1 MSDYFI
7 TEVSASDSNA
17 NEQIVTLL
25 EAERIHK
32 DKNLDYTCA
41 MFDEDMQVIATG
53 SCFSNTLRCLAV
65 NSAHQGEGLMNQIL
79 THLISVQFSRGNTH
93 LFLYTK
99 CNSAPFFANLGFYEI
114 ANIKNQIV
122 FMENK
127 RNGFSSYLKNLE
139 QTSTIQNTKLLET
152 TISKNNLLVKEKTTE
167 LSTTV
172 SESVPK
178 EKCIL
183 LTEGKN
189 TEPTDALSK
198 VSKTKTLTASNTTN
212 LQKTIGSVKTAA
224 LVINAN
230 PFTLGHQYLVEKA
243 SRENDILHLF
253 IVEED
258 ASLIPFSIRK
268 KLVLEGTSHL
278 PNIIYHDSGPY
289 IISNATFP
297 GYFQK
302 DDRAVMESHAELDLA
317 VFVKIAETLHITKR
331 YIGEEPFSETTGIYN
346 KVMAE
351 KLPKNGIDCIIVP
364 REQYTCTENEK
375 KNGTKNISSHSF
387 PISASTVRQA
397 LKEGN
402 FTLLKQLVPKTTLQ
416 YFESKEAI
424 PVIKKIQ
431 TAKDVIHH

>member
-7 TEVSASDSNA
+7 TEVSASDFDT

-25 EAERIHK
+25 EAGGIHK

-53 SCFSNTLRCLAV
+53 SCFSNTLRCLTV
-65 NSAHQGEGLMNQIL
+65 SSAHQGEGLMNQIL

-99 CNSAPFFANLGFYEI
+99 CSSAPFFADLGFYEI

-127 RNGFSSYLKNLE
+127 RNGFSSYLKKLE
-139 QTSTIQNTKLLET
+139 QASAMQITVP
-152 TISKNNLLVKEKTTE
+152 VK
-167 LSTTV
+167 
-172 SESVPK
+172 
-178 EKCIL
+178 I
-183 LTEGKN
+183 
-189 TEPTDALSK
+189 
-198 VSKTKTLTASNTTN
+198 
-212 LQKTIGSVKTAA
+212 AA

-230 PFTLGHQYLVEKA
+230 PFTLGHQYLIEKA

-258 ASLIPFSIRK
+258 ASLISFSTRK
-268 KLVLEGTSHL
+268 KLVIEGTSHL
-278 PNIIYHDSGPY
+278 CNIIYHNSGPY

-317 VFVKIAETLHITKR
+317 VFIKIAEKLHITRR
-331 YIGEEPFSETTGIYN
+331 YIGEEPYSETTGIYN
-346 KVMAE
+346 QIMAK
-351 KLPKNGIDCIIVP
+351 KLPANGIDCIIVP
-364 REQYTCTENEK
+364 RKQYKDTKNEK
-375 KNGTKNISSHSF
+375 TKGTKDMSSSHSF

-397 LKEGN
+397 IKENN
-402 FTLLKQLVPKTTLQ
+402 FPLLKQLVPETTLQ
-416 YFESKEAI
+416 YFESEEAI

-431 TAKDVIHH
+431 ATKDVIHH

>member
-7 TEVSASDSNA
+7 SEVSTLDSDT

-25 EAERIHK
+25 EAEGIHK

-65 NSAHQGEGLMNQIL
+65 SSVHQGEGLMNQIL

-99 CNSAPFFANLGFYEI
+99 CNSAPFFADLGFYEI
-114 ANIKNQIV
+114 AAIKNQIV

-127 RNGFSSYLKNLE
+127 RNGFSSYLEKLE
-139 QTSTIQNTKLLET
+139 QSSAMQITTLEETK
-152 TISKNNLLVKEKTTE
+152 I
-167 LSTTV
+167 
-172 SESVPK
+172 
-178 EKCIL
+178 
-183 LTEGKN
+183 LTE
-189 TEPTDALSK
+189 
-198 VSKTKTLTASNTTN
+198 SNATN
-212 LQKTIGSVKTAA
+212 LQKTLGSVKIAA

-243 SRENDILHLF
+243 ARENDILHLF

-258 ASLIPFSIRK
+258 VSLIPFSIRK
-268 KLVLEGTSHL
+268 KLVLGGTSHL

-302 DDRAVMESHAELDLA
+302 DDQAVMESHAELDLA
-317 VFVKIAETLHITKR
+317 VFIKIAEALQITKR

-351 KLPKNGIDCIIVP
+351 KLPENGIDCIIVP
-364 REQYTCTENEK
+364 RKQYIDTENETQ
-375 KNGTKNISSHSF
+375 NSQSHSL

-397 LKEGN
+397 IKERN
-402 FTLLKQLVPKTTLQ
+402 FTLLKQLVPETTLW
-416 YFESKEAI
+416 YFESEEAI

-431 TAKDVIHH
+431 ETKDVIHH

>member
-7 TEVSASDSNA
+7 SKVSTSDSDT

-25 EAERIHK
+25 EAEGIHK

-41 MFDEDMQVIATG
+41 MFDDDMQVIATG

-65 NSAHQGEGLMNQIL
+65 SSAHQGEGLMNQII

-99 CNSAPFFANLGFYEI
+99 CSSAPFFADLGFYEI
-114 ANIKNQIV
+114 ATIKNQIV

-127 RNGFSSYLKNLE
+127 RNGFSSYLEKLE
-139 QTSTIQNTKLLET
+139 QDSAIQNT
-152 TISKNNLLVKEKTTE
+152 
-167 LSTTV
+167 
-172 SESVPK
+172 
-178 EKCIL
+178 
-183 LTEGKN
+183 LTE
-189 TEPTDALSK
+189 
-198 VSKTKTLTASNTTN
+198 SNATN
-212 LQKTIGSVKTAA
+212 LQKTIGSIKTAA

-230 PFTLGHQYLVEKA
+230 PFTLGHQYLIEKA

-268 KLVLEGTSHL
+268 KLVIEGTSHL

-302 DDRAVMESHAELDLA
+302 DEQAVMESHAELDLA
-317 VFVKIAETLHITKR
+317 IFIKIAEKLHITKR
-331 YIGEEPFSETTGIYN
+331 YIGEEPFSETTGLYN
-346 KVMAE
+346 QIMAK
-351 KLPKNGIDCIIVP
+351 KLPSNGIDCIIVP
-364 REQYTCTENEK
+364 RKQYTD
-375 KNGTKNISSHSF
+375 TKNKETNDTKDMSSHSF
-387 PISASTVRQA
+387 PISASTVRQTI
-397 LKEGN
+397 KEGN
-402 FTLLKQLVPKTTLQ
+402 FTLLKHLVPEATLQ
-416 YFESKEAI
+416 YFESEEAL

-431 TAKDVIHH
+431 AAKDVIHY

>member
-7 TEVSASDSNA
+7 SEVSTSDSDT

-25 EAERIHK
+25 EAEGIHK

-65 NSAHQGEGLMNQIL
+65 SSVHQGEGLMNQIL

-99 CNSAPFFANLGFYEI
+99 CNSAPFFADLGFYEI
-114 ANIKNQIV
+114 AAIKNQIV

-127 RNGFSSYLKNLE
+127 RNGFSSYLEKLE
-139 QTSTIQNTKLLET
+139 QSSAMQITTLEETK
-152 TISKNNLLVKEKTTE
+152 I
-167 LSTTV
+167 
-172 SESVPK
+172 
-178 EKCIL
+178 
-183 LTEGKN
+183 LTE
-189 TEPTDALSK
+189 
-198 VSKTKTLTASNTTN
+198 SNATN
-212 LQKTIGSVKTAA
+212 LQKTLSSAKIAA

-243 SRENDILHLF
+243 ARENDILHLF

-258 ASLIPFSIRK
+258 VSLIPFSIRK
-268 KLVLEGTSHL
+268 KLVLGGTSHL

-302 DDRAVMESHAELDLA
+302 DDQAVMESHAELDLA
-317 VFVKIAETLHITKR
+317 VFIKIAEALHITKR

-351 KLPKNGIDCIIVP
+351 KLPENGIDCIIVP
-364 REQYTCTENEK
+364 RKQYIDTENETQ
-375 KNGTKNISSHSF
+375 NSQSHSL

-397 LKEGN
+397 IKERN
-402 FTLLKQLVPKTTLQ
+402 FTLLKQLVPETTLW
-416 YFESKEAI
+416 YFESEEAI

-431 TAKDVIHH
+431 ETKDVIHH

>member
-7 TEVSASDSNA
+7 TKVSASDFDINK
-17 NEQIVTLL
+17 QIVTLL
-25 EAERIHK
+25 EAEGIHK

-41 MFDEDMQVIATG
+41 MFDDDMQVIATG

-65 NSAHQGEGLMNQIL
+65 SSVHQGEGLMNQIL

-99 CNSAPFFANLGFYEI
+99 CSSAPFFADLGFYEI

-127 RNGFSSYLKNLE
+127 RNGFSSYLEKLE
-139 QTSTIQNTKLLET
+139 QDLTKQITALEET
-152 TISKNNLLVKEKTTE
+152 TLSKNKDNLLGKEKAPK
-167 LSTTV
+167 LSTFM
-172 SESVPK
+172 SENKRTLRK
-178 EKCIL
+178 E
-183 LTEGKN
+183 KN
-189 TEPTDALSK
+189 TEPTNTLSK
-198 VSKTKTLTASNTTN
+198 VRKTEVSTESNITD
-212 LQKTIGSVKTAA
+212 LQKTIESVKIAA

-268 KLVLEGTSHL
+268 RLVLEGTSHL

-302 DDRAVMESHAELDLA
+302 DDRAVMKSHAELDLA
-317 VFVKIAETLHITKR
+317 VFTKIAEKLHITKR
-331 YIGEEPFSETTGIYN
+331 YIGEEPFSETTGLYN
-346 KVMAE
+346 KIMSE
-351 KLPKNGIDCIIVP
+351 KLPENGIDCIIVP
-364 REQYTCTENEK
+364 RKQYIDTENK
-375 KNGTKNISSHSF
+375 RKNDTKNMSSHSF

-397 LKEGN
+397 IKEGN
-402 FTLLKQLVPKTTLQ
+402 FTLLKQLVPETTLQ
-416 YFESKEAI
+416 YFESEEAI

-431 TAKDVIHH
+431 ATKDVIHH

>member
-7 TEVSASDSNA
+7 TEVPTSDSDTI
-17 NEQIVTLL
+17 EQIVTLL
-25 EAERIHK
+25 EAEGIHK

-65 NSAHQGEGLMNQIL
+65 SSTHQGEGLMNQIL

-99 CNSAPFFANLGFYEI
+99 CSSALFFADLGFYEI

-127 RNGFSSYLKNLE
+127 RNGFSSYLEKLKQNSAMQITTLE
-139 QTSTIQNTKLLET
+139 E
-152 TISKNNLLVKEKTTE
+152 
-167 LSTTV
+167 
-172 SESVPK
+172 
-178 EKCIL
+178 
-183 LTEGKN
+183 
-189 TEPTDALSK
+189 
-198 VSKTKTLTASNTTN
+198 TKTLTKSNATN
-212 LQKTIGSVKTAA
+212 LQKTLDSVKIAA

-258 ASLIPFSIRK
+258 ASLISFSIRK

-302 DDRAVMESHAELDLA
+302 DDQAIMESHAELDLA
-317 VFVKIAETLHITKR
+317 VFVKIAEALHITKR

-351 KLPKNGIDCIIVP
+351 KLPENGIDCIIVP
-364 REQYTCTENEK
+364 RKQYINTENK
-375 KNGTKNISSHSF
+375 RKNDTKDMPSHSF

-397 LKEGN
+397 IKEGN
-402 FTLLKQLVPKTTLQ
+402 FTLLKQLVPETTLQ
-416 YFESKEAI
+416 YFESEEAI

-431 TAKDVIHH
+431 AAKDVIHH

>member
-7 TEVSASDSNA
+7 SEVSTLDSDT

-25 EAERIHK
+25 EAEGIHK

-65 NSAHQGEGLMNQIL
+65 SSVHQGEGLMNQIL

-99 CNSAPFFANLGFYEI
+99 CNSAPFFADLGFYEI
-114 ANIKNQIV
+114 AAIKNQIV

-127 RNGFSSYLKNLE
+127 RNGFSSYLEKLE
-139 QTSTIQNTKLLET
+139 QSSAMQITTLEETK
-152 TISKNNLLVKEKTTE
+152 I
-167 LSTTV
+167 
-172 SESVPK
+172 
-178 EKCIL
+178 
-183 LTEGKN
+183 LTE
-189 TEPTDALSK
+189 
-198 VSKTKTLTASNTTN
+198 SNATN
-212 LQKTIGSVKTAA
+212 LQKTLSSAKIAA

-243 SRENDILHLF
+243 ARENDILHLF

-258 ASLIPFSIRK
+258 VSLIPFSIRK
-268 KLVLEGTSHL
+268 KLVLGGTSHL

-302 DDRAVMESHAELDLA
+302 DDQAVMESHAELDLA
-317 VFVKIAETLHITKR
+317 VFIKIAEALQITKR

-351 KLPKNGIDCIIVP
+351 KLPENGIDCIIVP
-364 REQYTCTENEK
+364 RKQYIDTENETQ
-375 KNGTKNISSHSF
+375 NSQSHSL

-397 LKEGN
+397 IKERN
-402 FTLLKQLVPKTTLQ
+402 FILLKQLVPETTLW
-416 YFESKEAI
+416 YFESEEAI

-431 TAKDVIHH
+431 ETKDVIHH